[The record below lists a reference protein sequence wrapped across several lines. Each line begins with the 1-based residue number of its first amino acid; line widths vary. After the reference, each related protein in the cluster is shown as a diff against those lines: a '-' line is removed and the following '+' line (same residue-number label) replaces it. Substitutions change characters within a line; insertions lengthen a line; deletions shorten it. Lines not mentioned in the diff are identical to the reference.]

1 MQKLIDLHGHGVQ
14 VPGGSRCWR
23 LGLGRPWGGG
33 EKREE
38 EEGNPF

>member
-1 MQKLIDLHGHGVQ
+1 MAYRFLVAPVAGV
-14 VPGGSRCWR
+14 W
-23 LGLGRPWGGG
+23 GLGRPWGGG